1 MTLPEAPERV
11 SFDSAA
17 LPPHERIDRYRALY
31 ALGADVTQIG
41 PNPQAAFEAWRLD
54 RALLYDR
61 RLNDISH
68 SRGDQRA
75 GRDGFTHWT
84 VTLVF
89 EGLLQVD
96 IGDGIRDIKAGE
108 VVLVDVSRA
117 TRNMMRDARIATL
130 AIAQDRIEETVGPIG
145 ALHGLVLTADQC
157 RLYADFVK
165 SLLSNLPHM
174 KTSSLPAAT
183 SALSTLLKVALET
196 YGLHDTVVE
205 AGRDGRRLSQL
216 RTLVDGRLGDPDFD
230 AEAAIAETGVS
241 RATLY
246 RLLRPQQGL
255 AAFILARR
263 LEQVRRALSN
273 PADRRSFA
281 EIALD
286 AGLVTESPASRA
298 FLARYGLRPG
308 GYRTA
313 VAIATAETDPIEQI
327 RLWQQELR

>member
-1 MTLPEAPERV
+1 M
-11 SFDSAA
+11 
-17 LPPHERIDRYRALY
+17 
-31 ALGADVTQIG
+31 
-41 PNPQAAFEAWRLD
+41 
-54 RALLYDR
+54 
-61 RLNDISH
+61 
-68 SRGDQRA
+68 
-75 GRDGFTHWT
+75 
-84 VTLVF
+84 TLVF

-96 IGDGIRDIKAGE
+96 IGDGVRDIKAGE

-117 TRNMMRDARIATL
+117 TRNMMRDARVATL

-157 RLYADFVK
+157 RLYADFVQ
-165 SLLSNLPHM
+165 SLLSNLPNM

-183 SALSTLLKVALET
+183 SALCTLLKVALET
-196 YGLHDTVVE
+196 YGLHDTIVE

-230 AEAAIAETGVS
+230 AETAIAETGVS

-273 PADRRSFA
+273 PAERRSFA

-286 AGLVTESPASRA
+286 AGLVTESHASRA

-313 VAIATAETDPIEQI
+313 VATAMAETDPIEQI